1 MMPFHTDEN
10 QVKKI
15 KGMTIASPK
24 SLFET
29 KYLNP
34 LIQNRQI
41 EVHILRKDR
50 QTSSRILSNLKEL
63 KNLQKH
69 PDTEFATRNLL
80 SDSWMLLLEDIKKAQ
95 PALTI
100 INIESQNRLRSLL
113 AFIHSH
119 YQEILT
125 LAHIAAS
132 ANISEREALRC
143 FQKNLSQSPFEYLIG
158 FRPNQSKKMLAETSD
173 SITQISYPCVFS
185 NSAYFGKVFKK
196 AFGMTPLAY
205 RSARK

>member
-1 MMPFHTDEN
+1 MMPFQTDEN
-10 QVKKI
+10 LVKKI

-29 KYLNP
+29 KYLDP

-50 QTSSRILSNLKEL
+50 QTSSRILSSLKKL

-69 PDTEFATRNLL
+69 PDTEFATRDLL
-80 SDSWMLLLEDIKKAQ
+80 SDSWMLLQEDIKKAQ

-119 YQEILT
+119 YQEKIT

-143 FQKNLSQSPFEYLIG
+143 FLKNLSQSPFEYLIG
-158 FRPNQSKKMLAETSD
+158 FHLNQSKKLLAKTSD
-173 SITQISYPCVFS
+173 SITQISYPCGFS
-185 NSAYFGKVFKK
+185 NRAYFGKVFKK

-205 RSARK
+205 RSVRK